1 MAIPLLDLKREYA
14 SIREEVQQAWSAA
27 LASMQLLKG
36 ENVAAFEREI
46 ATYIGTPYAVGV
58 ASGTDALLL
67 TVLGLGIGAGDELI
81 LHANA
86 FAAAA
91 EAVYYAGAQP
101 VLVDVEADGL
111 GPDPEAVARAV
122 TPRTKAIMVVHL
134 YGSPLQLETIEEIA
148 TRHHLALIE
157 DCSHAHGAGRDGRKV
172 GTFGRAGC
180 FSAGVV
186 KNLSAYGDAGFVT
199 TADADL
205 LARIRLLQAHGQE
218 KKNQHVLYGF
228 NSRLDELQAALLRV
242 KLRHLD
248 ARNRRRQ
255 QIAAYYSERFA
266 PLGVRVPQEH
276 PGEVHVYHQ
285 YVIRTGQRPCNCTCK
300 RPVSPPE
307 STTRSRSTASP
318 LGCAATASRRRFH
331 APSGWLKKSCRCRS
345 SPTSPTRKWNRW
357 PAPCPRSSNDEHH
370 RCSGILRGRAGVQ
383 RAG

>member
-1 MAIPLLDLKREYA
+1 VAIPLLDLKREYA
-14 SIREEVQQAWSAA
+14 LIHEEVQQAWSAA
-27 LASMQLLKG
+27 LATMQLLKG

-46 ATYIGTPYAVGV
+46 AAYIGTPHAVGV
-58 ASGTDALLL
+58 GSGTDSLSL
-67 TVLGLGIGAGDELI
+67 TVLGLGIGAGDEVI

-122 TPRTKAIMVVHL
+122 TPRTKAIMVVHF
-134 YGSPLQLETIEEIA
+134 YGSPLQLKKIEEIA
-148 TRHHLALIE
+148 ARHRLALIE

-186 KNLSAYGDAGFVT
+186 KNLSAYGDAGFIT

-205 LARIRLLQAHGQE
+205 LGRVRLLQAHGQE
-218 KKNQHVLYGF
+218 KKNQHVLYGL

-255 QIAAYYSERFA
+255 QIAACYSDRFA
-266 PLGVRVPQEH
+266 ALGVRVPQEH

-285 YVIRTGQRPCNCTCK
+285 YVIRTGQRDPLRAHLQAAGVATGIHY
-300 RPVSPPE
+300 PVPLHRQPAWLRRYGESPPLPRAE
-307 STTRSRSTASP
+307 R
-318 LGCAATASRRRFH
+318 LAAEILSLPVFPDLTDAEVEQVAR
-331 APSGWLKKSCRCRS
+331 AVS
-345 SPTSPTRKWNRW
+345 SFF
-357 PAPCPRSSNDEHH
+357 
-370 RCSGILRGRAGVQ
+370 Q
-383 RAG
+383 Q